1 MSNII
6 NYVLNRNKSDFVK
19 ENEQSG
25 QRILSEEEEKPKD
38 TDYDCNIESVRSPRS
53 ERDRDIPFFG
63 SMVFS
68 DIEPTPMKLAQL

>member
-1 MSNII
+1 MANII
-6 NYVLNRNKSDFVK
+6 NYVLNRSNYVK

-25 QRILSEEEEKPKD
+25 QAILSEKEDEAPKD

-53 ERDRDIPFFG
+53 ERDIPVFG

-68 DIEPTPMKLAQL
+68 DIEPTPVRLAQL